1 VGSVEG
7 LIAEDQRLQNRRFSA
22 MMGCISNG
30 ERQETRKDKMS
41 IDQARESR
49 ANLPGLVAAMFSN
62 ATVDRDYAPYGL
74 FLLRISLGFDWLVHA
89 FLKVSRGMYT
99 HEALL
104 AKNGIT
110 PLLAWPTF
118 SLEVIG
124 GVAII
129 LGWYTRQWAGFLLI
143 FLAVVVWIKWPV
155 GWGYS
160 NTGGGWE
167 YPMLWLVAQAALVL
181 AGSGAFA
188 LQGSKS

>member
-1 VGSVEG
+1 
-7 LIAEDQRLQNRRFSA
+7 
-22 MMGCISNG
+22 
-30 ERQETRKDKMS
+30 MS
-41 IDQARESR
+41 IEARESR
-49 ANLPGLVAAMFSN
+49 ANLPGIVAAMFSN

-124 GVAII
+124 GAAIL
-129 LGWYTRQWAGFLLI
+129 LGFFLGGGRALYRMARGKPVSSVYEEEFI
-143 FLAVVVWIKWPV
+143 RIDLRDDLAESGAVVDSPNPKR
-155 GWGYS
+155 
-160 NTGGGWE
+160 
-167 YPMLWLVAQAALVL
+167 
-181 AGSGAFA
+181 
-188 LQGSKS
+188 

>member
-1 VGSVEG
+1 
-7 LIAEDQRLQNRRFSA
+7 
-22 MMGCISNG
+22 
-30 ERQETRKDKMS
+30 MS

-49 ANLPGLVAAMFSN
+49 ASLAGIFSALFSN

-118 SLEVIG
+118 SLEGIG
-124 GVAII
+124 GVAIL
-129 LGWYTRQWAGFLLI
+129 LGWDTRQWAGFLLI
-143 FLAVVVWIKWPV
+143 FLALV
-155 GWGYS
+155 GWI
-160 NTGGGWE
+160 
-167 YPMLWLVAQAALVL
+167 
-181 AGSGAFA
+181 
-188 LQGSKS
+188 